1 MCMVTVVTLLAVVTG
16 NGGNREN
23 VAFGIHG
30 YTD

>member
-1 MCMVTVVTLLAVVTG
+1 MCMVTVVTLAAVVTV

-23 VAFGIHG
+23 IGLSIHG

>member
-1 MCMVTVVTLLAVVTG
+1 MCMVTVVTLAAVVTV

-23 VAFGIHG
+23 ISCSVQG

>member
-1 MCMVTVVTLLAVVTG
+1 MCMVTVVTLAAVVVV

-23 VAFGIHG
+23 VNYSVQG